1 MRRSE
6 RNAEEGPEGVSIKE
20 EKKKLRKRKR
30 RGLPTKRRRER
41 GRETKKITGE
51 TGIAKNDRE
60 NHQKIISVEK

>member
-30 RGLPTKRRRER
+30 RGLPTKRGCEK
-41 GRETKKITGE
+41 GRETYRK
-51 TGIAKNDRE
+51 
-60 NHQKIISVEK
+60 